1 MHLPV
6 VCRKVHLPYE
16 RKQTFILFYPLEF
29 ADGNQLL
36 GHHARSELCI
46 QPLLGNLMQ
55 ITHVSGT
62 GIFAYIPTENW
73 KADALRQR
81 HCLQASPS
89 GYDELGRLDGFKLSA
104 DDRRVQK
111 THLSYDGEGHLS
123 TLTAEC
129 MEKPSFGSTSKERK
143 RTGSSSRS
151 KT

>member
-16 RKQTFILFYPLEF
+16 RKQTFILSYPQEF

-46 QPLLGNLMQ
+46 QPLLGNLTQ

-129 MEKPSFGSTSKERK
+129 MEKLSFGPTSKERK
-143 RTGSSSRS
+143 RTGSTSRS